1 MSPNLAGQFGDT
13 TFTKIFVGGL
23 AWETKSDTMRKYFEQ
38 FGEILEA
45 VVITDKATGRSKGYG
60 FVTFKE
66 AAAAVKACVDPAPV
80 IDGRRANCNLASIGA
95 KRSQPTTPR
104 HGGNRSFRVVKP
116 FHNVTGYQQGVGGGA
131 ALPPAIASC
140 FPHYAIQQGVPFGLY
155 GYSPYSLD
163 YSYPTSYYNVYEGAT
178 AQYPAYGS
186 PAAAYYPN
194 YFQFGG
200 GATGRTAPAAATA
213 LANGGQMGYNVSY
226 PTAMLHYPTA
236 VASTPTGMT
245 AFGQHFGAGPLPIAA
260 TSTAQAAGI
269 TMALATPPTTLPPSP
284 TGYPYRLV
292 PAHFSSSTAPQQPL
306 A

>member
-1 MSPNLAGQFGDT
+1 MSPNLVGQFGDT

-23 AWETKSDTMRKYFEQ
+23 AWETKSETMRKYFEQ

-66 AAAAVKACVDPAPV
+66 AAAAVKSCVDPAPV

-104 HGGNRSFRVVKP
+104 HGGNRSFRAVKP
-116 FHNVTGYQQGVGGGA
+116 FHNVTGYQQGVGGAGAGA

-155 GYSPYSLD
+155 GYAPYSLD

-186 PAAAYYPN
+186 PATYYPN
-194 YFQFGG
+194 YFQFGGGG

-236 VASTPTGMT
+236 VASTPTGIT

-260 TSTAQAAGI
+260 TSTAQSGGI
-269 TMALATPPTTLPPSP
+269 TTTLPPSP

-292 PAHFSSSTAPQQPL
+292 PAHFSASTAPQQPL

>member
-1 MSPNLAGQFGDT
+1 MSPNLVGQFGDT

-23 AWETKSDTMRKYFEQ
+23 AWETKSETMRKYFEQ

-66 AAAAVKACVDPAPV
+66 AAAAVKSCVDPAPV

-104 HGGNRSFRVVKP
+104 HG
-116 FHNVTGYQQGVGGGA
+116 YQQGVGGAGGAGA

-155 GYSPYSLD
+155 GYAPYSLD

-186 PAAAYYPN
+186 PAAYYPN
-194 YFQFGG
+194 YFQFGGGG

-236 VASTPTGMT
+236 VASTPAGIT

-260 TSTAQAAGI
+260 TSTAQSGGI
-269 TMALATPPTTLPPSP
+269 TTTLPPSP

-292 PAHFSSSTAPQQPL
+292 PAHFSASTAPQQPL